1 MYFKIIKSNLTQLL
15 ERFSGPIKLHPS
27 AVKLS
32 VPLYK
37 KDSPKRVD
45 VKVGTICNIPF
56 LT

>member
-1 MYFKIIKSNLTQLL
+1 
-15 ERFSGPIKLHPS
+15 LHPS